1 MRDFTPKM
9 SNDSSYTIRITGPPK
24 RIDELL
30 EYLEV
35 KLNRWETWQKMHR
48 NISSAS
54 YKKALAKTL
63 RELGMNSLGEFVSW
77 GFLEENRISS
87 AKKDTLTLHAW
98 ANENSTN
105 TPISGAEGEL
115 RVLYDR
121 FSDLSYKVRYQ
132 DDYSSG
138 SCYPP
143 VFEKDFGGSY

>member
-1 MRDFTPKM
+1 M
-9 SNDSSYTIRITGPPK
+9 SNDSNYTIRITGSQK

-30 EYLEV
+30 EYLDV
-35 KLNRWETWQKMHR
+35 KLNRWKTWQKTHQD
-48 NISSAS
+48 ISSAS
-54 YKKALAKTL
+54 YKKALTKTL
-63 RELGMNSLGEFVSW
+63 RDLGMSSLGEFVSW
-77 GFLEENRISS
+77 GFSVENRISR
-87 AKKDTLTLHAW
+87 AKKDTITLHAW

-138 SCYPP
+138 NCAPP